1 MKTRTPWWPLL
12 RNELLFD
19 RFPIVP
25 WVLGGAYCLVAS
37 FAFGWIALMAVTRI
51 CGGDIVVFFNSSGEI
66 IVALAL
72 FWLFF
77 ALILAGMSTVPGTV
91 RWETYEFYFTRAIAR
106 RSLFR
111 AKTMVL
117 FAALLGPLILNMLLA
132 LRTPDLVLKTD
143 MSPGVTGFGSYWP
156 DPKERLDSYMRAF
169 PGAHPNPG
177 ARPETVRPE
186 LARQEVHELVL
197 PRATLVYA
205 GWLLWGGTLGLL
217 AMQIYCA
224 LMASRVTRR
233 FWPVVIF
240 AGLPFLPAG
249 IVLANYGDRTSAFLE
264 RSFLFFATHEAA
276 LALAAAAAIPLVQW
290 WAERRFSE
298 LEIS

>member
-1 MKTRTPWWPLL
+1 M
-12 RNELLFD
+12 
-19 RFPIVP
+19 
-25 WVLGGAYCLVAS
+25 
-37 FAFGWIALMAVTRI
+37 VTKI
-51 CGGDIVVFFNSSGEI
+51 CGGDIVFFFNSSGDLLI
-66 IVALAL
+66 ALAV

-77 ALILAGMSTVPGTV
+77 ALMLAGTSTVPGAV
-91 RWETYEFYFTRAIAR
+91 RLETYEFYFTRAIAR
-106 RSLFR
+106 RSLLR

-117 FAALLGPLILNMLLA
+117 FAVLLGPLILNMFLA

-143 MSPGVTGFGSYWP
+143 MSPGVTDFGSYWP
-156 DPKERLDSYMRAF
+156 DRTERLDSYMRAF
-169 PGAHPNPG
+169 PGAYPK
-177 ARPETVRPE
+177 AVRPR
-186 LARQEVHELVL
+186 LDVHVVVL

-224 LMASRVTRR
+224 LMARRVTRR
-233 FWPVVIF
+233 FWPVMIF

-249 IVLANYGDRTSAFLE
+249 IVLGNYRDRTSALLE
-264 RSFLFFATHEAA
+264 RSFLFFAGHEAA